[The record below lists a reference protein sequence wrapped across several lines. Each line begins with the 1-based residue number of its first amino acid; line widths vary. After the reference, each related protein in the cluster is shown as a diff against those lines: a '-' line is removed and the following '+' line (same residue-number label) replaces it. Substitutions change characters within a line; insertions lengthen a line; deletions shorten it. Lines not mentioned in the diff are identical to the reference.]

1 MRVDTD
7 WIHEGRLL
15 LFDIMGLM
23 LEGGKV
29 CHEFEDLIGWTLILD
44 RIKQGDITISKRSTP
59 WSSRGNTVN
68 PVAHWGGMS
77 DAWLDIENN
86 LLHNGAITKSE
97 GLVLWY
103 VRTKAWEL
111 INLFSKSGVNEVTI
125 EFYSSAQSTSN
136 MNNPVRSNDDISSF
150 RKIPWRTSRTN
161 P

>member
-1 MRVDTD
+1 MLVDTD

-29 CHEFEDLIGWTLILD
+29 CHEFEDLIGWAVILD
-44 RIKQGDITISKRSTP
+44 RIKQGDITISKRFTP
-59 WSSRGNTVN
+59 WSSRGNTAN
-68 PVAHWGGMS
+68 PVAHWGRMS

-97 GLVLWY
+97 GFVLWY
-103 VRTKAWEL
+103 VRTRVWEL

-125 EFYSSAQSTSN
+125 EFYSSAQSP
-136 MNNPVRSNDDISSF
+136 MQSNDDISSF
-150 RKIPWRTSRTN
+150 RKIPR
-161 P
+161 